1 MMDLWKNKKYRIVI
15 LGIVGLAL
23 LILPGLL
30 SNREK
35 RSDTSAVTDIEYYSD
50 KIEEKLEELL
60 AFANGVG
67 NVRVVVTLDCSDET
81 VYAQNTDV
89 KGDGYSGEYV
99 IIASDG
105 EEGGVRVKEIY
116 PKIRGVAVVCD
127 GGDNIAV
134 KKRVTE
140 LVSGAL
146 GISSGK
152 IVVSG

>member
-1 MMDLWKNKKYRIVI
+1 MDLGKMKKYRIFI

-23 LILPGLL
+23 LILPGVI
-30 SNREK
+30 SSQNNE
-35 RSDTSAVTDIEYYSD
+35 SSSSTNMDVEYYSD
-50 KIEEKLEELL
+50 KIEDKIAHLL
-60 AFANGVG
+60 AFARGVG

-89 KGDGYSGEYV
+89 KGEGYSGEYV
-99 IIASDG
+99 IISNDG

-116 PKIRGVAVVCD
+116 PKIRGVAIVCD
-127 GGDNIAV
+127 GGDNIEV

-140 LVSGAL
+140 LVSAAL

-152 IVVSG
+152 IAVSG